1 MMTAVHHD
9 PVTTTDF
16 EAIAA
21 AVERTTDAL
30 QLEYID
36 GKLGFKTVPDGDHN
50 RIINW
55 LLLLLMPLAPGL
67 FLHQGQ
73 GLKIN
78 GYRDSRA
85 RPDGV
90 VAPLDAFVGHGEWAP
105 SRDTVMTVE
114 VTSHDSDTNKR
125 DRVEKPT
132 AYAEAGIP
140 LYLLVDRDTAEIVLY
155 SEPNDGRYQEIRR
168 YAFGRAVPLPDPIG
182 ITADTTPLL
191 DWVD

>member
-1 MMTAVHHD
+1 MTAVHHD

-36 GKLGFKTVPDGDHN
+36 GKLGFKTAPDGDHN

-78 GYRDSRA
+78 EYRDSRA
-85 RPDGV
+85 RPDEV

-105 SRDTVMTVE
+105 SRDTVMAVE

-155 SEPNDGRYQEIRR
+155 SEPDGGRYQETRR
-168 YAFGRAVPLPDPIG
+168 YAFGRAVPLPDPIS
-182 ITADTTPLL
+182 ITVDTTPLL

>member
-1 MMTAVHHD
+1 MTAVHHD

-105 SRDTVMTVE
+105 SRDTVMAVE

>member
-1 MMTAVHHD
+1 MTAVHHD